1 MTESSVEE
9 TTQFLTAAAN
19 GDPAAAEKLLPH
31 VYQEL
36 RDLAAHY
43 LRGERVGHTLQPT
56 ALVHEAYLKLVNA
69 QRVDFNGRT
78 HFLAVAASTMRRI
91 LVDHARR
98 RRSLKRGS
106 GRERVAL
113 REDELSTQGRPVDV
127 LALDEALSRLE
138 ALDNRC
144 SRVVELR
151 YFGGMT
157 VEEAAAALGVS
168 KRTVED
174 DWAWARTWL
183 YQTLSAGSRS

>member
-1 MTESSVEE
+1 MTTPSVDE
-9 TTQFLTAAAN
+9 TTQFLTNAAN
-19 GDPAAAEKLLPH
+19 GDPAAAEKLLPL

-36 RDLAAHY
+36 RALAAHY

-56 ALVHEAYLKLVNA
+56 ALVHEAYLKLVKT
-69 QRVDFNGRT
+69 QRVDFNGRS
-78 HFLAVAASTMRRI
+78 HFLAVAASTMRRV

-98 RRSLKRGS
+98 RRSLKRGL

-113 REDELSTQGRPVDV
+113 REDELSMQGTPTDM

-183 YQTLSAGSRS
+183 YQTLSEGSRS